1 LKRSLCAARYAR
13 LVVLIT
19 VVDQS
24 RGAILLGEMGGFGG
38 EKLGCEIA
46 SRSFIGSTTLAGLT
60 VLKLGM
66 GWEKALMVGRTT
78 EGFFATGL

>member
-19 VVDQS
+19 VVDQG
-24 RGAILLGEMGGFGG
+24 RAAILLGEMGGFSG

-46 SRSFIGSTTLAGLT
+46 GRSFIGGTALAGLT
-60 VLKLGM
+60 VLELGM
-66 GWEKALMVGRTT
+66 GWEKALMVGRTS
-78 EGFFATGL
+78 EGLFATGL